1 MNPLVQNSIKS
12 DEEKTQAG
20 IIVNDDPIK
29 LRYKDENNKYQNYY
43 SCDKIIQK
51 LKEINSC
58 FIETFKKNELLKEAE
73 LEMQLFRKKKTTI
86 YDTINGGDIK
96 GEVMHEIGRKRKND
110 ETQRNYDKYKSDN
123 IIKKIKSKFFE
134 YLVIFINKILE
145 TYNEG
150 RKKGFYYYQ
159 KFVYKKYISDI
170 TIKNNLKYL
179 YQTLKDLLSQE
190 ISHRFK
196 NDDINLNKKNIS
208 KILEEEKNDSDIKYV
223 FNLTFKEWID
233 ILTLKKEVENEKVKN
248 SIPKIDDLLTDIF
261 KKNNND
267 IVYLNYVI
275 FYMFNFENW
284 FIIRAPRKKGL
295 KKELIKNE
303 KK

>member
-20 IIVNDDPIK
+20 IIVNDDSII

-96 GEVMHEIGRKRKND
+96 GEVMHKIGRKRKND

-150 RKKGFYYYQ
+150 RKKR
-159 KFVYKKYISDI
+159 I
-170 TIKNNLKYL
+170 
-179 YQTLKDLLSQE
+179 LL
-190 ISHRFK
+190 
-196 NDDINLNKKNIS
+196 L
-208 KILEEEKNDSDIKYV
+208 
-223 FNLTFKEWID
+223 
-233 ILTLKKEVENEKVKN
+233 
-248 SIPKIDDLLTDIF
+248 PKICLQKIY
-261 KKNNND
+261 K
-267 IVYLNYVI
+267 
-275 FYMFNFENW
+275 
-284 FIIRAPRKKGL
+284 
-295 KKELIKNE
+295 
-303 KK
+303 